1 MTSTVWTSRS
11 CHEGGS
17 LRQPWLQISGLHW
30 DRRPFCR
37 IAILHIFELGG
48 SLLTFF
54 GTLGGRVIGAP
65 SILAA
70 DFAELAEEVRRA
82 ERGGA
87 ALVHFDV
94 MDNHFV
100 PNLTVGPAV
109 AASLAAAVDLPID
122 AGVVSISVQ
131 PEVVTHLH
139 RTLNLIRTGG
149 CEAGVALNPTT
160 SPESIEWA
168 LPYVD
173 YINVMSVN
181 PGFGGQ
187 DFIPEMVE
195 KVRRLKLMTGVPVE
209 VDGGITAET
218 APLMVE
224 AGAQVLIAGSA
235 VFKGDPATE
244 MRKIIEAGE
253 AASQHFS

>member
-1 MTSTVWTSRS
+1 LSR
-11 CHEGGS
+11 EGDLLTYFG
-17 LRQPWLQISGLHW
+17 
-30 DRRPFCR
+30 
-37 IAILHIFELGG
+37 ELGD
-48 SLLTFF
+48 
-54 GTLGGRVIGAP
+54 RVVGAP

-70 DFAELAEEVRRA
+70 DFAHLAQEVQRA

-87 ALVHFDV
+87 GLVHFDV

-122 AGVVSISVQ
+122 AHLQVTNPDNLIPSFIEAGVVGISVQ

-139 RTLNLIRTGG
+139 RTLGMIRAGG
-149 CEAGVALNPTT
+149 CEAGVALNPT
-160 SPESIEWA
+160 SPPELIGWA
-168 LPYVD
+168 LPYID

-187 DFIPEMVE
+187 DFIPEMIE
-195 KVRRLKLMTGVPVE
+195 KVRRIKQMTNVPVE
-209 VDGGITAET
+209 VDGGITVDT

-244 MRKIIEAGE
+244 MRRIIEAGRRVRK
-253 AASQHFS
+253 

>member
-1 MTSTVWTSRS
+1 
-11 CHEGGS
+11 
-17 LRQPWLQISGLHW
+17 
-30 DRRPFCR
+30 
-37 IAILHIFELGG
+37 
-48 SLLTFF
+48 LTFF
-54 GTLGGRVIGAP
+54 GQLGGRVVGAP

-70 DFAELAEEVRRA
+70 NFAELAEEVRRA
-82 ERGGA
+82 ARGGA
-87 ALVHFDV
+87 ELVHFDV

-109 AASLAAAVDLPID
+109 AASLSAAVDLPID
-122 AGVVSISVQ
+122 AHLQVTNPDNLIPSFVEAGVVSISVQ

-139 RTLNLIRTGG
+139 RTLGMIRAGG

-160 SPESIEWA
+160 PPESIAWA

-173 YINVMSVN
+173 YVNVMSVN

-187 DFIPEMVE
+187 AFIPEMAE
-195 KVRRLKLMTGVPVE
+195 KVRRLKEMTDLPVQ

-244 MRKIIEAGE
+244 MRRILD
-253 AASQHFS
+253 AAPGSS

>member
-1 MTSTVWTSRS
+1 M
-11 CHEGGS
+11 
-17 LRQPWLQISGLHW
+17 
-30 DRRPFCR
+30 
-37 IAILHIFELGG
+37 
-48 SLLTFF
+48 TFF
-54 GTLGGRVIGAP
+54 GQLGGRVVGAP

-70 DFAELAEEVRRA
+70 NFAELAEEVRRA

-87 ALVHFDV
+87 ELVHFDV

-109 AASLAAAVDLPID
+109 AASLAAAVDLPVDAHLQVTNPDNLIPSFVE

-139 RTLNLIRTGG
+139 RTLGMIRAGG

-160 SPESIEWA
+160 PPESIEWA
-168 LPYVD
+168 LPYLD
-173 YINVMSVN
+173 YVNVMSVN

-187 DFIPEMVE
+187 AFIPEMAE
-195 KVRRLKLMTGVPVE
+195 KVRRLKEMTDLPVQ

-224 AGAQVLIAGSA
+224 AGAQILVAGSA
-235 VFKGDPATE
+235 VFRGDPATE
-244 MRKIIEAGE
+244 MRRILD
-253 AASQHFS
+253 AALGPS

>member
-1 MTSTVWTSRS
+1 MSVSGHSTW
-11 CHEGGS
+11 E
-17 LRQPWLQISGLHW
+17 
-30 DRRPFCR
+30 
-37 IAILHIFELGG
+37 AA
-48 SLLTFF
+48 LLTFF
-54 GTLGGRVIGAP
+54 GRLGGKVVGAP

-87 ALVHFDV
+87 ELVHFDV

-122 AGVVSISVQ
+122 AHLQVTNPDNLIPAFIEAGVVGISVQ

-139 RTLNLIRTGG
+139 RTLGMIRAGG

-160 SPESIEWA
+160 PPGQIEWA

-187 DFIPEMVE
+187 AFIPEMVA
-195 KVRRLKLMTGVPVE
+195 KVRRLKGMTDVPIE
-209 VDGGITAET
+209 VDGGITSET
-218 APLMVE
+218 APLVVE

-235 VFKGDPATE
+235 VFKGDPSTE
-244 MRKIIEAGE
+244 MRRIIEAGQN
-253 AASQHFS
+253 AR

>member
-1 MTSTVWTSRS
+1 VLWEEDLLTYF
-11 CHEGGS
+11 G
-17 LRQPWLQISGLHW
+17 
-30 DRRPFCR
+30 
-37 IAILHIFELGG
+37 ELGD
-48 SLLTFF
+48 
-54 GTLGGRVIGAP
+54 RVVGAP

-70 DFAELAEEVRRA
+70 DFANLAEEVRRA
-82 ERGGA
+82 QRGGA
-87 ALVHFDV
+87 DLVHFDV

-122 AGVVSISVQ
+122 AHLQITNPDNLIPSFIEAGVASISVQ

-139 RTLNLIRTGG
+139 RTLGMIRAGG
-149 CEAGVALNPTT
+149 CEAGVALNPT
-160 SPESIEWA
+160 SPPELIQWA
-168 LPYVD
+168 LPFVD

-187 DFIPEMVE
+187 DFIPEMVD
-195 KVRRLKLMTGVPVE
+195 KVRRLKEMTEVPIE
-209 VDGGITAET
+209 VDGGITTDT

-244 MRKIIEAGE
+244 MRKIIEAG
-253 AASQHFS
+253 QHVS

>member
-1 MTSTVWTSRS
+1 MALLCVY
-11 CHEGGS
+11 
-17 LRQPWLQISGLHW
+17 
-30 DRRPFCR
+30 
-37 IAILHIFELGG
+37 ELGG

-54 GTLGGRVIGAP
+54 GSLGDGVVGAP

-70 DFAELAEEVRRA
+70 DCAELSEEVMRT

-122 AGVVSISVQ
+122 AHLQVTDPDNLIPSFIEAGVEGISVQ

-139 RTLNLIRTGG
+139 RTLELIRAGG

-173 YINVMSVN
+173 FVNVMSVN

-195 KVRRLKLMTGVPVE
+195 KVRRLKEMTDVPVE
-209 VDGGITAET
+209 VDGGITVET

-235 VFKGDPATE
+235 VYKGDPATE
-244 MRKIIEAGE
+244 MRKIIEAGQ

>member
-1 MTSTVWTSRS
+1 MAV
-11 CHEGGS
+11 
-17 LRQPWLQISGLHW
+17 SGRTTWEAAH
-30 DRRPFCR
+30 
-37 IAILHIFELGG
+37 
-48 SLLTFF
+48 LTFF
-54 GTLGGRVIGAP
+54 GRLGDRVVGAP

-87 ALVHFDV
+87 KLVHFDA

-109 AASLAAAVDLPID
+109 AASLAAAVELPID
-122 AGVVSISVQ
+122 AHLQVTNPDNLIPSFIEAGVVGISVQ

-139 RTLNLIRTGG
+139 RTLDLIRTGG

-195 KVRRLKLMTGVPVE
+195 KVRRLKVMTSVPIE
-209 VDGGITAET
+209 VDGGITVET

-224 AGAQVLIAGSA
+224 AGAQILVAGSA

-244 MRKIIEAGE
+244 MRRIIEAGE
-253 AASQHFS
+253 RASQHFS

>member
-1 MTSTVWTSRS
+1 M
-11 CHEGGS
+11 
-17 LRQPWLQISGLHW
+17 
-30 DRRPFCR
+30 
-37 IAILHIFELGG
+37 
-48 SLLTFF
+48 TFF
-54 GTLGGRVIGAP
+54 GQLGGRVVGAP

-70 DFAELAEEVRRA
+70 DFADLAGEVRRA
-82 ERGGA
+82 QGGGA
-87 ALVHFDV
+87 ELVHFDV

-109 AASLAAAVDLPID
+109 AASLCAAVELPVDAHLQVMNPDNLIPSFIE

-131 PEVVTHLH
+131 PEVVMHLH
-139 RTLNLIRTGG
+139 RTLGLIRAGG

-160 SPESIEWA
+160 PPQVIEWA
-168 LPYVD
+168 LPYID
-173 YINVMSVN
+173 YVNVMSVN

-187 DFIPEMVE
+187 AFIPEMGE
-195 KVRRLKLMTGVPVE
+195 KVRRLKEMTDVPVE
-209 VDGGITAET
+209 VDGGITGET

-244 MRKIIEAGE
+244 MRKIIEAGRG
-253 AASQHFS
+253 AL

>member
-1 MTSTVWTSRS
+1 MTYF
-11 CHEGGS
+11 G
-17 LRQPWLQISGLHW
+17 
-30 DRRPFCR
+30 
-37 IAILHIFELGG
+37 ELGD
-48 SLLTFF
+48 
-54 GTLGGRVIGAP
+54 RVVGAP

-70 DFAELAEEVRRA
+70 DFAHLAQEVRRA

-87 ALVHFDV
+87 GLVHFDV

-122 AGVVSISVQ
+122 AHLQVTNPDNLIPSFIEAGVVGISVQ

-139 RTLNLIRTGG
+139 RTLGMIRAGG
-149 CEAGVALNPTT
+149 CEAGVALNPT
-160 SPESIEWA
+160 SPPELIGWA
-168 LPYVD
+168 LPYID

-187 DFIPEMVE
+187 DFIPEMIE
-195 KVRRLKLMTGVPVE
+195 KVRRIKQMTNVPVE
-209 VDGGITAET
+209 VDGGITVDT

-235 VFKGDPATE
+235 VFKGDPASE
-244 MRKIIEAGE
+244 MRRIIEAGRRVRK
-253 AASQHFS
+253 